1 MGGGGGGGGAVAVG
15 RCNQWGEGGCRCRP
29 IQPVGEGGG
38 GSLSKKDRSL
48 RSPPPPPP
56 PSPLPGYGPQR
67 GRGSSRW
74 AKYERTKG
82 RKAPSGL
89 MQSTITN
96 RPVARYCVGG
106 GGGGGGGVQI
116 MAQWTQADSR
126 VISEL

>member
-1 MGGGGGGGGAVAVG
+1 MSLSADSTSGGGGGGG
-15 RCNQWGEGGCRCRP
+15 RCQKK
-29 IQPVGEGGG
+29 ID
-38 GSLSKKDRSL
+38 LSD
-48 RSPPPPPP
+48 PPP
-56 PSPLPGYGPQR
+56 PLPGYGPQR

-106 GGGGGGGVQI
+106 GGGKLWLSGLKR
-116 MAQWTQADSR
+116 TQG
-126 VISEL
+126 